1 MTEPYNSTEDVRA
14 WNIAAGNVCPD
25 KPTAQLTK
33 EPFSDA
39 DHNAIFGR
47 HREIMNEEINEWD
60 VADGMQDMVGIF
72 DALCDMQVVLDGI
85 FAAYGMT
92 GVKEAGVKEVM
103 RANWSKFDEDGKP
116 LRRHDGK
123 ILKGPNYTPP
133 NLGSILEGNQ

>member
-25 KPTAQLTK
+25 KPIDSLDRYAFTCHRDMMHEELD
-33 EPFSDA
+33 ELDNA
-39 DHNAIFGR
+39 DDDNNR
-47 HREIMNEEINEWD
+47 TE
-60 VADGMQDMVGIF
+60 IF
-72 DALCDMQVVLDGI
+72 DALCDLQVVLDGI

-92 GVKEAGVKEVM
+92 KFKEAGVKEVM

-133 NLGSILEGNQ
+133 NLGPILEGA